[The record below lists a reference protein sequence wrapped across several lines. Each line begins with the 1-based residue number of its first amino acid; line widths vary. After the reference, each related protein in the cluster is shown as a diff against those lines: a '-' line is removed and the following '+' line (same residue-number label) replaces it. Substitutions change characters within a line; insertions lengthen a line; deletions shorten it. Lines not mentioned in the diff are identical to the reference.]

1 MDFPM
6 KYGAFWWTCSLK
18 LHWVDGCWW
27 MLTYFWPYLGEV
39 DLPPGFFGSWRCGRG
54 RPSGRPGTRRLLIAV
69 SQLAMVYSPM
79 IDDDRWFI
87 ETLHS
92 TTSVS
97 WWSLYVS
104 VVEEGTF
111 GEVESQR
118 HFPRCCRE
126 EHMGL
131 ICPSLLFGCHSR
143 YFILFYYTIYIYIYV
158 CSIKMHWTCQF
169 STCHMVPDAN
179 SSVQEFSDAIHRV
192 ASAGKVLVES
202 WQFNMSICDS
212 ILGF

>member
-1 MDFPM
+1 MD
-6 KYGAFWWTCSLK
+6 
-18 LHWVDGCWW
+18 VDIFLALPRRGWS
-27 MLTYFWPYLGEV
+27 
-39 DLPPGFFGSWRCGRG
+39 PPGFFGSWRCGRG

-143 YFILFYYTIYIYIYV
+143 YFILFYYTNYIYIYV
-158 CSIKMHWTCQF
+158 PLKCIELVNFRHVTWSQTP
-169 STCHMVPDAN
+169 TVP
-179 SSVQEFSDAIHRV
+179 SKSFQTLFTGLHPQE
-192 ASAGKVLVES
+192 KY
-202 WQFNMSICDS
+202 W
-212 ILGF
+212 